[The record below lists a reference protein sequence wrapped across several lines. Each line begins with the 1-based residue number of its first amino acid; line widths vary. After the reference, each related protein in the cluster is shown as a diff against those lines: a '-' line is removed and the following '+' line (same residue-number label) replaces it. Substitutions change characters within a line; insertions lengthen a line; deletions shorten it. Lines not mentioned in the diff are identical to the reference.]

1 MDGSSGES
9 ALGVINGT
17 DILKNVEP
25 VFEAGGEVIP
35 QTPTPRQCRPCIPSH
50 EGFFDRYTHIVRGAD
65 LESDIHIK
73 N

>member
-35 QTPTPRQCRPCIPSH
+35 QITDPRENADPTYQALNA
-50 EGFFDRYTHIVRGAD
+50 FFGRYTLLSCA
-65 LESDIHIK
+65 SA
-73 N
+73 NP